1 MKKKNILFLLLG
13 LIIVAGIAAYMMWNK
28 PHPKA
33 EDKKGIPV
41 TAVSLFKE
49 YSTNET
55 AANQQY
61 LNKVLE
67 VTGAV
72 STIDTNQDG
81 AVAVILQ
88 TDDIMN
94 GIMCTMR
101 DKNQPLSKGS
111 SVTIKGFCSG
121 FVGDVKLT
129 DCVIK

>member
-13 LIIVAGIAAYMMWNK
+13 VIVVAGIAAYMMWNK

-33 EDKKGIPV
+33 EDKKGIPI

-49 YSTNET
+49 YTTNET
-55 AANQQY
+55 AANNQY

-67 VTGAV
+67 VSGAV
-72 STIDTNQDG
+72 SAIDTNQDG

-101 DKNQPLSKGS
+101 DKNQAIAKGS
-111 SVTIKGFCSG
+111 NVTIKGFCSG